1 MKPSH
6 PYYIAA
12 GQHLVLVR
20 GKTAADPKDFKKPSR
35 AKWTE
40 HAPTDKEIDN
50 HVGRGGSIGIIPYS
64 VKLACFDLDRPQDEA
79 LLLSRFPTLLK
90 NAIAI
95 TNSKTVHEGWQ
106 RKHVWVRVSE
116 PWADKVMPTKG
127 HLRCATGQI
136 ILYPGVPAI
145 LREALKKEFD
155 VEDVKKT
162 DALIQRFVDAGGG
175 TTPNYEEGS
184 RNESLFRDACRVF
197 EKSIPFEIKRK
208 RLQKLAQT
216 AYAAGLTEDEIRSTI
231 KSAQTRVHRDKKK
244 KAENQKRGRPFNQE
258 KMDQEADED
267 LEDVVEGASKAPPPK
282 KKSANKAVQISN
294 WLYTYHEG
302 IEFIRIAGL
311 DSSNTGMQPILW
323 DNGSWRKPDAN
334 EVAEL
339 IQLEFPDV
347 TSVQIREAMYLLGV
361 KGGKTTSL
369 KQWDQ
374 AQRYLGLTGGKAFD
388 FETCKVVRQKKEMRI
403 LVSVS
408 TTIKPKTTIEGTF
421 FEKCLK
427 DWMRSPRHGEERTN
441 EKIDILQKIMG
452 YSLQFGNPNNF
463 IFFHVGYGA
472 NGKSAFLNVALR
484 AALGNE
490 VLSILPSSVIT
501 SKAGSHDSSLSKVVR
516 SRVAVAEEIPNIRRL
531 NTATLKMLS
540 GEDVVTVRNLYQD
553 LREEVC
559 QATIHIPSNF
569 HPSKSMAMTDPAWRR
584 RVIVVPWDFIIPE
597 EDRDVNIAYKLRK
610 EAGVILWWILAGWK
624 KYKEDDYKIG
634 IKEYMKVSDNEE
646 GLEGYDLTPLKEHL
660 KKCPSLI
667 PLSDVLSIIGAEA
680 SGQALSAKL
689 KEFMENLGYTK
700 KRARIK
706 GKPTWCFSYLE
717 DK

>member
-1 MKPSH
+1 MKRSH
-6 PYYIAA
+6 PYYIAE

-20 GKTAADPKDFKKPSR
+20 GKTATDPKDFKKPSR

-40 HAPTDKEIDN
+40 HAPTDGEIDA
-50 HVGRGGSIGIIPYS
+50 HLLRGGSIGIIPYS

-79 LLLSRFPTLLK
+79 LVLGRFPHLLEH
-90 NAIAI
+90 AVAI
-95 TNSKTVHEGWQ
+95 TNSKTAHEGWQ
-106 RKHVWVRVSE
+106 KKHLWVKVSE
-116 PWADKVMPTKG
+116 PWADKSIGLKS
-127 HLRCATGQI
+127 HIRCATGQI
-136 ILYPGVPAI
+136 VLYPGIPAI
-145 LREALKKEFD
+145 LREALKKDIDDEVVRRND
-155 VEDVKKT
+155 S
-162 DALIQRFVDAGGG
+162 LIQRFIDAGGG
-175 TTPNYEEGS
+175 TTSNYEEGS
-184 RNESLFRDACRVF
+184 RNETLFRDACRVL
-197 EKSIPFEIKRK
+197 EKSIPFESKRK
-208 RLQKLAQT
+208 QLQKLAQA
-216 AYAAGLTEDEIRSTI
+216 AYVAGLTEDEIRSTI
-231 KSAQTRVHRDKKK
+231 KSAQKRVHRDKKQ
-244 KAENQKRGRPFNQE
+244 KAEGQTRGRPYNRE

-267 LEDVVEGASKAPPPK
+267 LEDVVEGASQASPK
-282 KKSANKAVQISN
+282 KKSTNKAVQISN

-302 IEFIRIAGL
+302 VEFIRISST
-311 DSSNTGMQPILW
+311 DSSNTGLQPILW
-323 DNGSWRKPDAN
+323 GGGGWRKPDAN

-339 IQLEFPDV
+339 IQLEFPSV
-347 TSVQIREAMYLLGV
+347 TSNQIREAMYMLAI

-374 AQRYLGLTGGKAFD
+374 AQRYLGLTGGRAFD
-388 FETCKVVRQKKEMRI
+388 FETCKVIKQKKEMRI

-408 TTIKPKTTIEGTF
+408 TTIKPKTTIKGTF

-441 EKIDILQKIMG
+441 EKIEILQKIMG

-490 VLSILPSSVIT
+490 VLSILPSNVIT
-501 SKAGSHDSSLSKVVR
+501 SKAGSHDSSLAKVVR
-516 SRVAVAEEIPNIRRL
+516 SRVSVAEEIPNIRRL

-569 HPSKSMAMTDPAWRR
+569 HPSKSMAMTDPSWRR
-584 RVIVVPWDFIIPE
+584 RVVVVPWDFIIPE

-610 EAGVILWWILAGWK
+610 ESGVILWWILAGWK
-624 KYKEDDYKIG
+624 KYKENDYKIG
-634 IKEYMKVSDNEE
+634 IQEYMKVSDNEE
-646 GLEGYDLTPLKEHL
+646 GLAGYDLNPLKEHL
-660 KKCPSLI
+660 KNCPDLI
-667 PLSDVLSIIGAEA
+667 PMSDVLSIIGAEA

-689 KEFMENLGYTK
+689 KEFMLNLGYTK

-706 GKPTWCFSYLE
+706 GKPTWCFTYME
-717 DK
+717 GK